1 MDSSRMLS
9 VGLKTYPEGQV
20 IAEKLMAFRIFYFYS
35 NTWK

>member
-20 IAEKLMAFRIFYFYS
+20 ISRKINGIQDL
-35 NTWK
+35 